1 MFLFHKPRQHSS
13 CVPMLDSNLTPNSG
27 HAIILLRMRK
37 WPSVWWLPLTIIIR
51 SISFYKM
58 MWMLRVLWLVVAHNL
73 LEYMDNVTED
83 LFYLFFFST
92 WRAVLKMFV
101 RLLWIK
107 QVKVSKKSGAIC
119 NEKNG
124 EMEAKRALDNLR
136 MSKLQEIFTTVAIVC
151 RLELHRRILTL
162 LLYCIVLYFSCISVR
177 VRVQFYF
184 EREHFLFIYLIEVYI

>member
-1 MFLFHKPRQHSS
+1 MDLRKFPMDKQICEMEFESCKYFNTHKMFLFHKLRQHSS

-58 MWMLRVLWLVVAHNL
+58 MWMLRALWLVVAHNL

-101 RLLWIK
+101 RLRWIK
-107 QVKVSKKSGAIC
+107 QVKVSK
-119 NEKNG
+119 N
-124 EMEAKRALDNLR
+124 
-136 MSKLQEIFTTVAIVC
+136 QELFTTKKMVKW
-151 RLELHRRILTL
+151 RQKELLTTWECL
-162 LLYCIVLYFSCISVR
+162 NCKKSLQQLPSCVGLNCTVVSLHYF
-177 VRVQFYF
+177 
-184 EREHFLFIYLIEVYI
+184 FIA

>member
-1 MFLFHKPRQHSS
+1 
-13 CVPMLDSNLTPNSG
+13 
-27 HAIILLRMRK
+27 
-37 WPSVWWLPLTIIIR
+37 
-51 SISFYKM
+51 
-58 MWMLRVLWLVVAHNL
+58 MLRALWLVVAHNL

-107 QVKVSKKSGAIC
+107 QVKVSKKSGAIY

-184 EREHFLFIYLIEVYI
+184 ERAHYLFIYLIDVYI

>member
-1 MFLFHKPRQHSS
+1 
-13 CVPMLDSNLTPNSG
+13 
-27 HAIILLRMRK
+27 
-37 WPSVWWLPLTIIIR
+37 
-51 SISFYKM
+51 
-58 MWMLRVLWLVVAHNL
+58 
-73 LEYMDNVTED
+73 MDNVTED

-92 WRAVLKMFV
+92 WRAVLEMFV

-107 QVKVSKKSGAIC
+107 QVKVSKKSGAIY

-184 EREHFLFIYLIEVYI
+184 ERAHYLFIYLIDVYI